1 MPVNF
6 DPKPSPSHIN
16 SDIKAETSKGLDLSV
31 TQIVG
36 GALAAMTAAALGSR
50 LSLAGTVVGAAAASI
65 IAGVAGALYTASLRH
80 TRDRVRSVWTG
91 KAGGTPARVEL
102 VTERTEAQAPDAAT
116 APPAP
121 PRSAARRPGVIWRR
135 IVVGAIATFA
145 LTAGVLTGFELL
157 SGQALSGGTG
167 TTFEQVREPQP
178 GAALDTPEPSEST
191 SAEPSETPSSEE
203 STSETPEATTET
215 STEPR
220 AEPSSEPSQDQPS
233 EASTPATGPSES
245 TTETPSTQSQPTTD
259 PGNG

>member
-1 MPVNF
+1 MPVNS
-6 DPKPSPSHIN
+6 DPKPSPSQIN

-50 LSLAGTVVGAAAASI
+50 LSVAGTVVGAAVASI

-91 KAGGTPARVEL
+91 KASGTPAKVEV
-102 VTERTEAQAPDAAT
+102 VTGWPETPDAAA

-121 PRSAARRPGVIWRR
+121 PRSVSRRPRVIWRR

-145 LTAGVLTGFELL
+145 LTAAVLTGFELL

-178 GAALDTPEPSEST
+178 GAGVDTPEPSESA
-191 SAEPSETPSSEE
+191 SDEPSETPGSED
-203 STSETPEATTET
+203 SPSETPEASTET
-215 STEPR
+215 RTGPSTEPST
-220 AEPSSEPSQDQPS
+220 EPSVDAPS
-233 EASTPATGPSES
+233 EASTPAAAPSES
-245 TTETPSTQSQPTTD
+245 TTATPSTENQPTTD